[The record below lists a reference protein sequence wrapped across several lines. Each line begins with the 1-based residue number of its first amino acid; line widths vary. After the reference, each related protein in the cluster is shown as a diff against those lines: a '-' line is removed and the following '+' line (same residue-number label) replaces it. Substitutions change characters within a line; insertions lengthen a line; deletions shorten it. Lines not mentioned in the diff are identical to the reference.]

1 MARSGPRRSRRH
13 AGVGFIWIAVV
24 ATTSLAVFFLSDVL
38 RATQEGPRITI
49 AAAAAPGLEPG
60 STVWVAGRPIGRVL
74 EVQFRPPDPASRDN
88 VIIHAVLERAV
99 DDVIRIDASVSIRPS
114 GLLEPVVVSIRP
126 GTPALPPFDFT
137 DTLRAVS
144 DDLDQ
149 EYVLELLDSLRDAG
163 TRLTDRAGQ
172 MARVLDDPSG
182 SLSALASNESL
193 RAALRR
199 DLARLRDV
207 LVRDLERGSL
217 GRLMTDSLIPARLD
231 SVRAR
236 LAILSD
242 APGTEGE
249 EDRMRLKG
257 LADHVDGLL
266 NRIAL
271 LEARLDASE
280 GTAGRALRDREIQ
293 DQLALLRA
301 RLDSVVAEL
310 SARPDRWLRFR
321 IF

>member
-1 MARSGPRRSRRH
+1 MVSVPRRSRRH
-13 AGVGFIWIAVV
+13 AGIGFLWIALV
-24 ATTSLAVFFLSDVL
+24 ATTSLAVFFLDNL
-38 RATQEGPRITI
+38 FRATQEGPRITI
-49 AAAAAPGLEPG
+49 AASAASGLEPG
-60 STVWVAGRPIGRVL
+60 STVWVAGRPIGRVR
-74 EVQFRPPDPASRDN
+74 EVLFRAPGPVSRHN
-88 VIIHAVLERAV
+88 VIVHAVLERAV
-99 DDVIRIDASVSIRPS
+99 GDVIRADASVSIRPS
-114 GLLEPVVVSIRP
+114 DLLEPVVVSIRP
-126 GTPALPPFDFT
+126 GTPAFPPFDFT

-149 EYVLELLDSLRDAG
+149 EHVLELLDSLRAAG

-172 MARVLDDPSG
+172 LARVLDDPSG

-193 RAALRR
+193 RTALRR

-207 LVRDLERGSL
+207 LARDLERGSL
-217 GRLMTDSLIPARLD
+217 GRLMTDSLLPARLD

-236 LAILSD
+236 LATLSD

-249 EDRMRLKG
+249 EDRMRLET

-266 NRIAL
+266 NRIGL
-271 LEARLDASE
+271 LEARLDAGE
-280 GTAGRALRDREIQ
+280 GTAGRALRDREIR

-310 SARPDRWLRFR
+310 SARPDRWFRFR